1 MYRKDSIII
10 EEWLKSSDKALLVT
24 GARQIGKTW
33 LIREEIAKSGYRKF
47 EVNFIDQPD
56 LVDYLNVKM
65 SANEFLVKLKMI
77 MPEDC
82 KPQETVVFFDE
93 IQKCPEIVTKIKF
106 LVEEGSFKYVMSG
119 SLLGVELKGIA
130 SVPVGYL
137 TFLRMYPMDFEEFM
151 IANNVSK
158 TTLEMLKAKFET
170 CQPVDEFIHQKLLSL
185 FFIYLI
191 VGGMPDA
198 VKTYIA
204 TKDIREVDKV
214 QRDIVA
220 LYKEDFSQYE
230 SEDKKLKLISIYDI
244 IPAELNKQNKKFVF
258 TMLDKELKFD
268 RYENS
273 FLWLKDAGVALPVYN
288 VEAPV
293 IPLKASK
300 SSNVF
305 RLFSNDTGLLTSAYP
320 AETKL
325 ELINKNSEV
334 NNGAHF
340 ENAVVQQLMANGL
353 EPYFCKKK
361 NIGELDALVEMDGKV
376 VPIEVKSGKAYKA
389 HKSLDNFMKISDYHI
404 EKAYVL
410 SVANMEQE
418 GTVVYLPIYMCYL
431 LKERKI
437 GKLIVDLDMEGL

>member
-10 EEWLKSSDKALLVT
+10 EEWLKRSDKALLVT

-119 SLLGVELKGIA
+119 SLLGVELKGIT

-137 TFLRMYPMDFEEFM
+137 TVLRMYPMDFEEFM
-151 IANNVSK
+151 IANSVSK

-198 VKTYIA
+198 VKIYIA

-220 LYKEDFSQYE
+220 LYKEDFSQHE

-258 TMLDKELKFD
+258 TMLNKELKFD

-340 ENAVVQQLMANGL
+340 ENAVAQQLTANGL

-361 NIGELDALVEMDGKV
+361 NIGELDVLVEMDGKV

-389 HKSLDNFMKISDYHI
+389 HKSLDNFMNISDYHI
-404 EKAYVL
+404 EKA
-410 SVANMEQE
+410 
-418 GTVVYLPIYMCYL
+418 
-431 LKERKI
+431 
-437 GKLIVDLDMEGL
+437 

>member
-1 MYRKDSIII
+1 MFRKDSITI
-10 EEWLKSSDKALLVT
+10 EEWIKNSNKALLVT

-33 LIREEIAKSGYRKF
+33 LIRDEIEKSGYTKF
-47 EVNFIDQPD
+47 EINFIDQPD
-56 LVDYLNVKM
+56 MVHYLDAEM
-65 SANEFLVKLKMI
+65 SADEFLVKLRMI

-82 KPQETVVFFDE
+82 KPHETIVFFDE

-106 LVEEGSFKYVMSG
+106 LVDEGSFKYVMSG

-130 SVPVGYL
+130 SAPVGYL
-137 TFLRMYPMDFEEFM
+137 SVLKMYPMDFEEFM
-151 IANNVSK
+151 IANHVSK
-158 TTLEMLKAKFET
+158 ATLEMLKDKFET
-170 CQPVDEFIHQKLLSL
+170 VRPVDEFIHQKLLAL
-185 FFIYLI
+185 FFVYLI

-204 TKDIREVDKV
+204 TKDIREVDKI
-214 QRDIVA
+214 QRDIVTQ
-220 LYKEDFSQYE
+220 YKEDFSQYE

-244 IPAELNKQNKKFVF
+244 IPSELNKQNKKFVF

-293 IPLKASK
+293 IPLLASK

-305 RLFSNDTGLLTSAYP
+305 RLFSSDIGLLTSAYP
-320 AETKL
+320 AATKI
-325 ELINKNSEV
+325 ELINKNGEV

-340 ENAVVQQLMANGL
+340 ENAVAQQLLCNGF

-361 NIGELDALVEMDGKV
+361 NIGELDFLIEMDGKV
-376 VPIEVKSGKAYKA
+376 VPIEVKSGKAYRTHKA
-389 HKSLDNFMKISDYHI
+389 LDHFMNVSDYHI
-404 EKAYVL
+404 EKAYVF
-410 SVANMEQE
+410 SIGNVEKDGNV
-418 GTVVYLPIYMCYL
+418 TYLPIYMCYL
-431 LKERKI
+431 VKEQSI
-437 GKLIVDLDMEGL
+437 GQLIVDLDMEGL

>member
-10 EEWLKSSDKALLVT
+10 EEWLKRSDKALLVT

-33 LIREEIAKSGYRKF
+33 LIREEIAKSGYCKF

-119 SLLGVELKGIA
+119 SLLGVELRGIT

-137 TFLRMYPMDFEEFM
+137 TVLRMYPMDFEEFM

-198 VKTYIA
+198 VKIYIA

-258 TMLDKELKFD
+258 TMLNKELKFD

-340 ENAVVQQLMANGL
+340 ENAVAQQLTANGL

-361 NIGELDALVEMDGKV
+361 NIGELDVLVEMDGKV

-418 GTVVYLPIYMCYL
+418 GSVVYLPIYMCYL

>member
-1 MYRKDSIII
+1 MFRKDSITI
-10 EEWLKSSDKALLVT
+10 EEWIKNSNKALLVT

-33 LIREEIAKSGYRKF
+33 LIRDEIEKSGYTKF
-47 EVNFIDQPD
+47 EINFIDQPD
-56 LVDYLNVKM
+56 MVHYLDAEM
-65 SANEFLVKLKMI
+65 SADEFLVKLRMI

-82 KPQETVVFFDE
+82 KPHETIVFFDE

-106 LVEEGSFKYVMSG
+106 LVDEGSFKYVMSG

-130 SVPVGYL
+130 SAPVGYL
-137 TFLRMYPMDFEEFM
+137 SVLRMYPMDFEEFM
-151 IANNVSK
+151 IANHVSK
-158 TTLEMLKAKFET
+158 ATLEMLKDKFET
-170 CQPVDEFIHQKLLSL
+170 VRPVDEFIHQKLLAL
-185 FFIYLI
+185 FFVYLI

-204 TKDIREVDKV
+204 TKDIREVDKI
-214 QRDIVA
+214 QRDIVTQ
-220 LYKEDFSQYE
+220 YKEDFSQYE

-293 IPLKASK
+293 IPLLASK

-305 RLFSNDTGLLTSAYP
+305 RLFSSDIGLLTSAYP
-320 AETKL
+320 AATKI
-325 ELINKNSEV
+325 ELINKNGEV

-340 ENAVVQQLMANGL
+340 ENAVAQQLLCNGF

-361 NIGELDALVEMDGKV
+361 NIGELDFLIEMEGKV
-376 VPIEVKSGKAYKA
+376 VPIEVKSGKAYRTHKA
-389 HKSLDNFMKISDYHI
+389 LDHFMNVSDYHI
-404 EKAYVL
+404 EKAYVF
-410 SVANMEQE
+410 STGNVEE
-418 GTVVYLPIYMCYL
+418 DGKVTYLPIYMCYL
-431 LKERKI
+431 VKEQSI
-437 GKLIVDLDMEGL
+437 GQLIVDLDMEGL